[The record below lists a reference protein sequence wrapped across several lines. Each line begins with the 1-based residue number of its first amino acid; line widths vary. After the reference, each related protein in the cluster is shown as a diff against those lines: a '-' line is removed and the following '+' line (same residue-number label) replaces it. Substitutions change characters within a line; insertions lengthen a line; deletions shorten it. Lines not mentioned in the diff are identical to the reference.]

1 MELVV
6 KSVAAASVKTA
17 TLVIAVGEN
26 RKLGAVAKA
35 VDLSLIHI
43 SEPTRPAA

>member
-17 TLVIAVGEN
+17 TLVIPVGEN

-35 VDLSLIHI
+35 VDLA
-43 SEPTRPAA
+43 SEEESCCRTCRA